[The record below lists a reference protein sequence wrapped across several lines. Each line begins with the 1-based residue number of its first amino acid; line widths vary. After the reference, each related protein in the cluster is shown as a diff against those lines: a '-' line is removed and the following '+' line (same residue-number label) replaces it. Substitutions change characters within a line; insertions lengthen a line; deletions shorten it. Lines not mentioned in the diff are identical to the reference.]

1 MKVHRF
7 ITEYEVKDKQ
17 VTITDADVIHQW
29 KNVLKFKKG
38 EHIELSSTGG
48 MQALCEL
55 SYVDK
60 NEAVLNVIE
69 EYENKNKLVK
79 NATLYMAILK
89 RENFELVAQKATE
102 LGITTIVPILTDRTI
117 KQNLNFERLNKIVK
131 EASELCGRSS
141 IPEIKDIMK
150 FEDALEDSK
159 NSETQILFD
168 MSGSPVSH
176 MSDMWKNKD
185 NKSIALFIGP
195 EGGWTEKEINSAKE
209 NNLQIISVSPL
220 TLRGETAAIVAVYL
234 GINL

>member
-60 NEAVLNVIE
+60 NEAVLSVIE
-69 EYENKNKLVK
+69 EYENKNKLEK
-79 NATLYMAILK
+79 DATLYMAILK

-141 IPEIKDIMK
+141 IPNINDIMK
-150 FEDALEDSK
+150 FEDAIEDSK
-159 NSETQILFD
+159 NSKTQIFFD
-168 MSGSPVSH
+168 MSGKPINSVSGLYN
-176 MSDMWKNKD
+176 S
-185 NKSIALFIGP
+185 SIALFIGP
-195 EGGWTEKEINSAKE
+195 EGGWTEKEINLAKE
-209 NNLQIISVSPL
+209 NNLPIISVSPL

>member
-17 VTITDADVIHQW
+17 ITITDADVIHQW

-60 NEAVLNVIE
+60 NEAVLSVIE
-69 EYENKNKLVK
+69 EYENKNRLEKD
-79 NATLYMAILK
+79 ATLYMAILK

-131 EASELCGRSS
+131 EASELSGRSS
-141 IPEIKDIMK
+141 IPEIKDIIK
-150 FEDALEDSK
+150 FEDAIKASK
-159 NSETQILFD
+159 NSEAQIFFD
-168 MSGSPVSH
+168 MSGNSINSVKES
-176 MSDMWKNKD
+176 N
-185 NKSIALFIGP
+185 NNSIALFIGP

>member
-17 VTITDADVIHQW
+17 ITITDADVIHQW

-38 EHIELSSTGG
+38 EHIELSSTCG

-60 NEAVLNVIE
+60 NEAVLSVLE
-69 EYENKNKLVK
+69 EYENKNKLEK
-79 NATLYMAILK
+79 DATLYMAILK
-89 RENFELVAQKATE
+89 RENFELVGQKATE
-102 LGITTIVPILTDRTI
+102 LGITTIVPIITDRTI

-131 EASELCGRSS
+131 EASELSGRSS

-150 FEDALEDSK
+150 FEDALVDSK
-159 NSETQILFD
+159 KSGTQIFFD
-168 MSGSPVSH
+168 MSGNSINSVRES
-176 MSDMWKNKD
+176 N
-185 NKSIALFIGP
+185 NNSIALFIGP

>member
-60 NEAVLNVIE
+60 NEAVLSVIE
-69 EYENKNKLVK
+69 EYENKNKLEK
-79 NATLYMAILK
+79 DATLYMAILK

-150 FEDALEDSK
+150 FEDAIGDSK
-159 NSETQILFD
+159 NSKTQIFFD
-168 MSGSPVSH
+168 STGTPLPRSDLGKTEIDSMSIS
-176 MSDMWKNKD
+176 
-185 NKSIALFIGP
+185 LFIGP
-195 EGGWTEKEINSAKE
+195 EGGWTEKEINLAKE
-209 NNLQIISVSPL
+209 NNLPIISVSPL

-234 GINL
+234 GMNL